1 MNVTVESTGALERR
15 MRVEVPIERIESEVN
30 SRLKS
35 VGKTARVKG
44 FRPGKVPAKV
54 VRQKYGKQ
62 IRQEVLGEI
71 MQKSYSDAVVKEKLK
86 PAGGPRIETEG
97 EDDKNFTYVATF
109 EVLPEVELKNLDK
122 IKVERPDVEIR
133 DEDIEDMFLSLR
145 KQRAS
150 WDEVDRK
157 AKDGDRVIVDFTG
170 TLDGEE
176 FQGGSGTE
184 IPVVLGQGQM
194 LEDFEKGLKGMQ
206 PGDEKSI
213 KVKFP
218 KDYPAEELAGK
229 KADFAIKMH
238 KVTEEVLPELD
249 DDFAAAFN
257 VTEGG
262 LEQFRQD
269 VRENMEREARQKVDG
284 DIREQV
290 MNGLI
295 EKNPI
300 DIPQALVHEEMHSM
314 QHEAM
319 QRMGIEDHDKAP
331 PMENFREAAE
341 KRVRLGLLLRQVIT
355 ENDIAAGDDD
365 LKARVEDMC
374 AGYENADEMVKMYMA
389 NPQVMQQIEP
399 LVVEQKAIDWLV
411 EHGKAKAKKVTF
423 KDYMNPP
430 SS

>member
-1 MNVTVESTGALERR
+1 
-15 MRVEVPIERIESEVN
+15 MRVEVPIERIETEVN

-35 VGKTARVKG
+35 VGKTARIKG
-44 FRPGKVPAKV
+44 FRPGKVPARV

-71 MQKSYSDAVVKEKLK
+71 MQKSYTDAVVQQKLK
-86 PAGGPRIETEG
+86 PAGGPKIETEG

-109 EVLPEVELKNLDK
+109 EVLPEVELKDLDK
-122 IKVERPDVEIR
+122 IKVEKPEIEIGE
-133 DEDIEDMFLSLR
+133 EDIEDMLLSLR
-145 KQRAS
+145 RQRAS
-150 WDEVDRK
+150 WNEVERK
-157 AKDGDRVIVDFTG
+157 CKDGDRVIVDFTG

-176 FQGGSGTE
+176 FKGGSGKE
-184 IPVVLGQGQM
+184 IPVLLGQGQM
-194 LEDFEKGLKGMQ
+194 LEDFEKGLKGMA
-206 PGDEKSI
+206 PGEEKSI

-238 KVTEEVLPELD
+238 KVTEEVLPELND
-249 DDFAAAFN
+249 EFAAGFN

-262 LEQFRQD
+262 LEQFRKD
-269 VRENMEREARQKVDG
+269 VRENMEREARQKADA

-300 DIPQALVHEEMHSM
+300 DVPHALIHEEMHSM

-319 QRMGIEDHDKAP
+319 QRMGIEDHDQAP
-331 PMENFREAAE
+331 PMENFRTAAE
-341 KRVRLGLLLRQVIT
+341 KRVRLGLLLSKVIADNGVT
-355 ENDIAAGDDD
+355 ASKDD

-374 AGYENADEMVKMYMA
+374 SGYENADEMVKMYMG

-399 LVVEQKAIDWLV
+399 MVVEQKAIDWLV
-411 EHGKAKAKKVTF
+411 ENGKAKAKKVSF